1 MFSLSRRSALL
12 AVLLPAI
19 VFAGGIAKVPQGTE
33 TPEALKAVGIDQRLD
48 SQIPLDAAFRNQ
60 RGETV
65 TIGSLLR
72 RRPAILTLVYYECP
86 MLCTMIL
93 NGTLRTIRA
102 LEMTAGRDYD
112 IITLSFDPS
121 ETPEIARR
129 KREEYLER
137 YHRPEAEQGW
147 HFLVGEEANIRK
159 VAEAAGF
166 RYQRD
171 PGTNQWAHASA
182 IMVLTPEGR
191 LSRYFY
197 GVEYSARD
205 LRLGLVEAAAGKI
218 GTAVDQILLY
228 CFHYD
233 PATGKY
239 SLAVLNTLRGAAALT
254 VLALA
259 GFWFKQYRNN
269 RKRHHHVELPTIS

>member
-1 MFSLSRRSALL
+1 MRSLWRRFATASAL
-12 AVLLPAI
+12 AVLP

-33 TPEALKAVGIDQRLD
+33 TPEALKEVGIDQRLD
-48 SQIPLDAAFRNQ
+48 NQIPLDATFRNE
-60 RGETV
+60 RGEPV
-65 TIGSLLR
+65 RIGDLLR
-72 RRPAILTLVYYECP
+72 RRPAVLTLVYYECP

-102 LEMTAGRDYD
+102 LEMSAGRDYD
-112 IITLSFDPS
+112 IVTISFDPS

-129 KREEYLER
+129 KKEEYLER
-137 YHRPEAEQGW
+137 YHRPGAEQGW
-147 HFLVGEEANIRK
+147 HFLVGDEANIRK
-159 VAEAAGF
+159 VTEAAGY

-171 PGTNQWAHASA
+171 PKSNQWAHASA

-218 GTAVDQILLY
+218 GSAVDQILLY

-233 PATGKY
+233 PTTGKY
-239 SLAVLNTLRGAAALT
+239 SLAVINTLRGGAVLT

-259 GFWFKQYRNN
+259 GFWLMQYRNN